1 MRRHLTSSCYSMKL
15 SAIMRCMCVLSG
27 CTYSGVFQQ
36 VQSSQKKTKEPNDG
50 VLLRALLFG
59 CVVSFGVCHLC
70 LDPYRRNRKTRFDC
84 ITKVKNQN
92 LGQVY
97 PWHHTQW
104 VLLIPSRCQISKI
117 SYSHVQDSQVTTLW
131 SFLVVRK
138 CFENL
143 SWYFLAYEQALCL
156 GKKISSSPLD
166 QRPVHRLDIFLLN
179 KKH

>member
-1 MRRHLTSSCYSMKL
+1 MRRHPTSSCYSMKL
-15 SAIMRCMCVLSG
+15 PAIMRCV
-27 CTYSGVFQQ
+27 YWVGVRTAGSFITIITK
-36 VQSSQKKTKEPNDG
+36 KKTKEPNDR
-50 VLLRALLFG
+50 VLLGALLFG
-59 CVVSFGVCHLC
+59 CVVSFGVCNLC
-70 LDPYRRNRKTRFDC
+70 LDTYRRNRKTRFDC
-84 ITKVKNQN
+84 ITEVKNQN
-92 LGQVY
+92 LSQVY
-97 PWHHTQW
+97 PHHTQC

-131 SFLVVRK
+131 SFLVVRN

-143 SWYFLAYEQALCL
+143 SWYFLACEQALCL

>member
-1 MRRHLTSSCYSMKL
+1 MRRHFTSRYYSTKL

-70 LDPYRRNRKTRFDC
+70 LDTYRRNCKTGFDC
-84 ITKVKNQN
+84 ITEVKNQ
-92 LGQVY
+92 
-97 PWHHTQW
+97 TW
-104 VLLIPSRCQISKI
+104 VKSTR
-117 SYSHVQDSQVTTLW
+117 YTTLSMFFSYLQDVRFQRSAIHMCRTPKW
-131 SFLVVRK
+131 QHCGVFPVVRN

-143 SWYFLAYEQALCL
+143 SWYFLVKQETFAPVT
-156 GKKISSSPLD
+156 SHPLYM
-166 QRPVHRLDIFLLN
+166 FKLL
-179 KKH
+179 